1 MDADNT
7 RRRFLLSSALGLSSA
22 WLALRWPA
30 IVAAQQHAQR
40 SGKSGQSASFE
51 FFAPQDALEIEAV
64 AAQIIPSDDA
74 PGAREARVIYFID
87 RALMTFDVDKQL
99 AYTQGLEDLQ
109 QKTLELFPVA
119 DGFSSR
125 SSAQQIQLLT
135 GIEHS
140 GFFELVRLH
149 TIIYNLTDEIKKA
162 MTGLLSPVFKET
174 YRGKAEVRDT
184 FRVTKV
190 GMVAGCVVQAYRLAH
205 AGQADGRAHQVARE
219 HRPRGLIG
227 AWIREPLGHAAGVRG
242 VGGSQRVTA
251 KSSANEK
258 QLLPPFADADGAAHG
273 NAVLGERRVR
283 GTERGAHAVV
293 VVIGQADSRDP
304 ARRDGG
310 DGRER
315 HRRRLR

>member
-51 FFAPQDALEIEAV
+51 FFAPPDALEIEAV

-119 DGFSSR
+119 DGFSDFWR
-125 SSAQQIQLLT
+125 SGANT
-135 GIEHS
+135 YKNT
-140 GFFELVRLH
+140 
-149 TIIYNLTDEIKKA
+149 TIAGGTL
-162 MTGLLSPVFKET
+162 
-174 YRGKAEVRDT
+174 
-184 FRVTKV
+184 KV
-190 GMVAGCVVQAYRLAH
+190 GSGANVLPDHNA
-205 AGQADGRAHQVARE
+205 ADNPPA
-219 HRPRGLIG
+219 
-227 AWIREPLGHAAGVRG
+227 
-242 VGGSQRVTA
+242 
-251 KSSANEK
+251 SATCSK
-258 QLLPPFADADGAAHG
+258 RSG
-273 NAVLGERRVR
+273 
-283 GTERGAHAVV
+283 
-293 VVIGQADSRDP
+293 
-304 ARRDGG
+304 
-310 DGRER
+310 
-315 HRRRLR
+315 

>member
-119 DGFSSR
+119 DGFSSL

-149 TIIYNLTDEIKKA
+149 TIMGY
-162 MTGLLSPVFKET
+162 LSHPH
-174 YRGKAEVRDT
+174 YG
-184 FRVTKV
+184 
-190 GMVAGCVVQAYRLAH
+190 GNHNQAGWK
-205 AGQADGRAHQVARE
+205 
-219 HRPRGLIG
+219 LIG
-227 AWIREPLGHAAGVRG
+227 FEDKMTYA
-242 VGGSQRVTA
+242 
-251 KSSANEK
+251 
-258 QLLPPFADADGAAHG
+258 PPFGYYDTEY
-273 NAVLGERRVR
+273 NKRR
-283 GTERGAHAVV
+283 
-293 VVIGQADSRDP
+293 
-304 ARRDGG
+304 
-310 DGRER
+310 
-315 HRRRLR
+315 